1 MKRIFLVLPLFYYS
15 LVFCQD
21 INDENSKRAYTEV
34 YGKCFKDLQ
43 PIKETKD
50 FIPVNKNVK
59 FCSLYQC
66 VSRIEYSSENKES
79 EEAILNRAAEI
90 TTLLYNQGTPIYLLT
105 GMDSSGTEFVEN
117 KNLNDDNNLVYI
129 AVAEC
134 ITSKSLEKIK
144 DIVNE
149 QTLKLINKK

>member
-1 MKRIFLVLPLFYYS
+1 MNRIFLVLFLFYYS

-34 YGKCFKDLQ
+34 YGKCFKNLK
-43 PIKETKD
+43 PIEETKD
-50 FIPVNKNVK
+50 IIPINKNVK

-66 VSRIEYSSENKES
+66 VSRIEYASENKEI
-79 EEAILNRAAEI
+79 EQAILKRAIEI
-90 TTLLYNQGTPIYLLT
+90 TTLLYNEGTPIYLLT

-117 KNLNDDNNLVYI
+117 KNLSDDNNLVYI

-144 DIVNE
+144 DIVNK
-149 QTLKLINKK
+149 QTLQLINKK